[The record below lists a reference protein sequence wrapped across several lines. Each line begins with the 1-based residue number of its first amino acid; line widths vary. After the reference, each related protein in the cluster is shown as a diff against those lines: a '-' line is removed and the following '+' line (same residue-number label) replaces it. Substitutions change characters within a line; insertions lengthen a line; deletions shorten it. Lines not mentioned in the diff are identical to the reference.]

1 MENIATLDVLDRQ
14 IMRGLQI
21 APRVPFNRLGAVLG
35 VAEQTVARRY
45 RRLRREGLI
54 RVTAAVNP
62 AVVGATIWLIRL
74 RCRPEAARAI
84 ARALADRDD
93 VSWVTIHSAGWE
105 VDFNLRSTRAADA
118 EDLLGR
124 MLPKAVPVLDVAAA
138 AQLRVFVG
146 GASTD
151 WSGLADLLTPEQ
163 VSALEADSGGG
174 GSGGSGDGTDGGGG
188 GGSGD
193 SGGGSGDSGGGSG
206 GGGDGRVTLTD
217 DDRPLVQTLQRDGRA
232 SVSALARV
240 TGRTPGRISRRLEA
254 LLASGVLY
262 LDIDVAPSTT
272 GQLASSLWLTVAPR
286 HLESVGTALA
296 EQPGIPFA
304 AAITGSTNLVATLL
318 GDDLAG
324 AYRFVTTTL
333 AGLEG
338 VTGYEI
344 APRTSL
350 VKLSGALVTGD
361 RLAPPAPARR

>member
-1 MENIATLDVLDRQ
+1 MSDHVENIATLDVLDRQ

-151 WSGLADLLTPEQ
+151 WRGLADLLTAEQ

-174 GSGGSGDGTDGGGG
+174 GSGIG

-193 SGGGSGDSGGGSG
+193 SGDSGGGGGG